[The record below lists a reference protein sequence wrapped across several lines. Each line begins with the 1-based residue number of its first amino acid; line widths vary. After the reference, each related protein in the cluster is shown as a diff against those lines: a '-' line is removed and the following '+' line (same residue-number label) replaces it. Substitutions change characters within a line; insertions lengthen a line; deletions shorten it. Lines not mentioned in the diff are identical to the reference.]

1 MIMLE
6 IYTLGTCAQPVD
18 RSGLLCLSTTFFTQ
32 HLQGQAVVS
41 FVRSWGD
48 GGLQVFFP
56 RGFLLRSLMCMGP
69 RHQVWPTLAEE
80 TEVRHA

>member
-1 MIMLE
+1 MKA
-6 IYTLGTCAQPVD
+6 IYTSGTCAQPVD
-18 RSGLLCLSTTFFTQ
+18 RSGLLCLSTTFFTH

-41 FVRSWGD
+41 LGRSWGD

-56 RGFLLRSLMCMGP
+56 RGFLLRSLGCMGS
-69 RHQVWPTLAEE
+69 RHQVWPTLVEE